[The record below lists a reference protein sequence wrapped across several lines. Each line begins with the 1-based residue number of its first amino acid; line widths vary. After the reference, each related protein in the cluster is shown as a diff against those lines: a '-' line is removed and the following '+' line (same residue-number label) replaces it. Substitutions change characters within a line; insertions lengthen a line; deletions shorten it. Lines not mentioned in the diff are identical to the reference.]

1 MDEWEDNSSFIKH
14 TINNFEFVIRNLIC
28 YLFSSSHY
36 LSKTCQLFRKK
47 NTVNLTEAEIIQ
59 LAKTRQDYFGLLYDK
74 YFELIFRFVFKRLGG
89 NEDVA
94 GDLTQQTF
102 IKAMAN
108 VDKYEDRGFPF
119 SSWLYR
125 IAQNEVMM
133 YFREQKKNVTVEIEE
148 RSVLY
153 LMEEANISNS
163 MSQEEQE
170 KLMIVLNE
178 MEQEQ
183 LDLIELRFFQSL
195 SFKEIADIYNITE
208 ANAKMRIYRILEKL
222 NKKWGE
228 SK

>member
-1 MDEWEDNSSFIKH
+1 M
-14 TINNFEFVIRNLIC
+14 
-28 YLFSSSHY
+28 
-36 LSKTCQLFRKK
+36 FRKK
-47 NTVNLTEAEIIQ
+47 NTVNFTEAEIIQ

-74 YFELIFRFVFKRLGG
+74 YFETIFRFVFKRLGG
-89 NEDVA
+89 NEEIA

-108 VDKYEDRGFPF
+108 LEKYEDRGFPF

-133 YFREQKKNVTVEIEE
+133 HFREQKKNVTIAIEE
-148 RSVLY
+148 RTVLE

-163 MSQEEQE
+163 MTQEDQE
-170 KLMIVLNE
+170 KLIMVLNN

-183 LDLIELRFFQSL
+183 LDLIELRFFQEL
-195 SFKEIADIYNITE
+195 SFKEIADIYSITE